1 MTKKGELCG
10 GVISRTNYAIILIA
24 STLATLQGLNAVEIN
39 GKLIHAVGFVES
51 NNNPNAIGD
60 SGAAN
65 GSFQMHRP
73 AWSDCSAW
81 LKSQGFKATPYDQ
94 GVNNPA
100 VSHYYCKIYL
110 SLLHRQLARALNR
123 EISAGDLYAA
133 YNLGFA
139 GYKRRG
145 FDLSKCPSI
154 TQRAVAKLNR
164 KLGE

>member
-1 MTKKGELCG
+1 MTKKGELRG

-24 STLATLQGLNAVEIN
+24 LTLATLQGLNAVDIN

-73 AWSDCSAW
+73 AWADCSAW
-81 LKSQGFKATPYDQ
+81 LKSQGFKATPYEQ
-94 GVNNPA
+94 GVNDPT
-100 VSHYYCKIYL
+100 VSHYYAKIYL
-110 SLLHRQLARALNR
+110 SLLHRQLARALDR
-123 EISAGDLYAA
+123 EVTAGDLYAA
-133 YNLGFA
+133 YNLGFT

>member
-51 NNNPNAIGD
+51 NNNLNAIGD

-81 LKSQGFKATPYDQ
+81 VKSQGFKATPYDQ

-110 SLLHRQLARALNR
+110 SLLHRQLARALDR
-123 EISAGDLYAA
+123 EITAGDLYAA
-133 YNLGFA
+133 YNLGFT

-145 FDLSKCPSI
+145 FDLSKCPTI

>member
-1 MTKKGELCG
+1 MTKRGELRG
-10 GVISRTNYAIILIA
+10 GVISRTYYAVIIMA
-24 STLATLQGLNAVEIN
+24 STLTPFHGLNAVEIN

-73 AWSDCSAW
+73 AWADCSAW

-94 GVNNPA
+94 GVNDPT
-100 VSHYYCKIYL
+100 VSHYYAKIYL
-110 SLLHRQLARALNR
+110 SLLHRQLVRALDR

-133 YNLGFA
+133 YNLGFT

>member
-110 SLLHRQLARALNR
+110 SLLHRQLLP
-123 EISAGDLYAA
+123 Y
-133 YNLGFA
+133 
-139 GYKRRG
+139 
-145 FDLSKCPSI
+145 
-154 TQRAVAKLNR
+154 QH
-164 KLGE
+164 